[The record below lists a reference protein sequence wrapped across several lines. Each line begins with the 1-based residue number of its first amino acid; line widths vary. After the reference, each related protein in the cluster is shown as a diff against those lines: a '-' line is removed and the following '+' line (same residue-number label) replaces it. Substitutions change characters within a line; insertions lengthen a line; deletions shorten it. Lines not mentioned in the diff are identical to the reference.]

1 MLACDPL
8 DHTRLKRLVSKVFT
22 PRMGAQMRPQIQ
34 AIADALLDAV
44 EGRREIDLIDEY
56 AFPLPITVIA
66 DLFGVPAADHA
77 NFRAWS
83 DTLLSAPPPLTPSEA
98 QMEAAQALLVFMEA
112 LFDSRG
118 RDCPGDLAAPPA
130 QPPAA
135 RRARG
140 I

>member
-22 PRMGAQMRPQIQ
+22 PRMVAQMRPQIQ

-44 EGRREIDLIDEY
+44 EGRREMDLIDAY

-66 DLFGVPAADHA
+66 DLLGVPAADHA

-98 QMEAAQALLVFMEA
+98 QMEAA
-112 LFDSRG
+112 
-118 RDCPGDLAAPPA
+118 
-130 QPPAA
+130 
-135 RRARG
+135 
-140 I
+140 